1 VSRFQI
7 RRAAVDDANGI
18 ATVLKSVVAERVH
31 SAIDRAWTADQQ
43 RSYLAD
49 LSSRE
54 VFHVAVDAA
63 RNIIGYQSLDLYS
76 PILPSMAHVGQ
87 LGTFLLPDWRRQ
99 GVGKALFDA
108 TVQFAA
114 TAGYRKLVIQVRAS
128 NMPAQTFY
136 KRLGFVECGRL
147 RRQVM
152 IDGREDD
159 EIVMEFFLR
168 RHLTS

>member
-18 ATVLKSVVAERVH
+18 ATVLKRVVAERVH

-43 RSYLAD
+43 RSYLAA

-87 LGTFLLPDWRRQ
+87 LGTFLLPDWRRH

-168 RHLTS
+168 RNLTS